1 LRCVRICGALTVLG
15 TFRIVGATAHQ
26 ATRPLRRLIVITVN
40 QQLCRRLLLDR
51 LPYNQQIITNVLGVC
66 RRA

>member
-1 LRCVRICGALTVLG
+1 
-15 TFRIVGATAHQ
+15 
-26 ATRPLRRLIVITVN
+26 VN